1 MLARGLY
8 TCIPDVLLGWVLH
21 SPIRHFSLGA
31 VAFLPYLGVIL
42 CHESIMDAL
51 QRGVVMR
58 VEVDSHLL
66 GS

>member
-31 VAFLPYLGVIL
+31 VFFPGSWYALGQSITFITFRVVI
-42 CHESIMDAL
+42 HY
-51 QRGVVMR
+51 RT
-58 VEVDSHLL
+58 
-66 GS
+66 